1 VSHLHKVLPLDKKDA
16 LNALKIDRGS
26 ELQPGPGRRGWLV
39 GAPVAVVAVAV
50 VVALTWWF
58 SQPRAVLVQTQTVA
72 VQGSDAPSGSILNA
86 SGYVVA
92 EQQATVSSQV
102 TGMIT
107 AVYAQEGMRVK
118 QGEVL
123 ARLDDRGA
131 RAVLASA
138 QSQLQSDEAL
148 VAQNRA
154 QLLKDRQNFTR
165 TAALAAQHLM
175 SQSDLDNAQAAVDM
189 DKAALAHAK
198 GQVKVDQDNLKAAAI
213 GVSYTV
219 IRAPFS
225 GVVTEKYAHPGEMIS
240 PAAVGG
246 FTQTG
251 ICTLVDMKSLEIDVD
266 VNEAYI
272 QRVHD
277 NMRVDAVLDAYPN
290 WHIPA
295 HVISVVPTANKEKA
309 TVKVRIAFDKLD
321 PRILPQ
327 MGVQVW
333 FYAEPNS
340 NHAQPSVARISI
352 PQTAVHGSAGNQYV
366 YLVRQGLVKQQS
378 VKISPGANGQ
388 VTVLSGL
395 NGGETLVVS
404 SKSPLHDGQAVRVE
418 TQ

>member
-1 VSHLHKVLPLDKKDA
+1 MDKKDA
-16 LNALKIDRGS
+16 LNALKIDRDAEPAAGR
-26 ELQPGPGRRGWLV
+26 GRRGWLV
-39 GAPVAVVAVAV
+39 GGLIAMAAVVIAV
-50 VVALTWWF
+50 VLTWWF
-58 SQPRAVLVQTQTVA
+58 SQPNAVLVQTQTVA
-72 VQGSDAPSGSILNA
+72 VQGGDSNAGSILNA

-92 EQQATVSSQV
+92 EQQATVSSQI
-102 TGMIT
+102 TGMIA

-123 ARLDDRGA
+123 ARLDDRAA
-131 RAVLASA
+131 RATLAGA
-138 QSQLQSDEAL
+138 QGQLQADEAL
-148 VAQNRA
+148 VAQNQA
-154 QLLKDRQNFTR
+154 QLLKDRQNLRR
-165 TAALAAQHLM
+165 TAALAKQHLM
-175 SQSDLDNAQAAVDM
+175 SQSDLDNATAAVDM
-189 DKAALAHAK
+189 DKAALDHAR
-198 GQVKVDQDNLKAAAI
+198 GQVKVDQDNLKAAQI
-213 GVSYTV
+213 GLSYTV

-272 QRVHD
+272 QRVKN
-277 NMRVDAVLDAYPN
+277 NMRVDAVLDAYPS

-340 NHAQPSVARISI
+340 NTQTSVATISI
-352 PQTAVHGSAGNQYV
+352 PQSAVHGSAGSQYV
-366 YLVRQGLVKQQS
+366 FLVANGRVKQQS
-378 VKISPGANGQ
+378 VKVLPGANQQ
-388 VTVLSGL
+388 VTVVSGL
-395 NGGETLVVS
+395 NGGETLVTA
-404 SKSPLHDGQAVRVE
+404 SPASLRDGEAVRVA

>member
-1 VSHLHKVLPLDKKDA
+1 LDKKDA
-16 LNALKIDRGS
+16 LNALKIDRDAEPPRGR
-26 ELQPGPGRRGWLV
+26 RRGWLV
-39 GAPVAVVAVAV
+39 GGPIAVVAVIIAV
-50 VVALTWWF
+50 ILTWWF
-58 SQPRAVLVQTQTVA
+58 SQPHAVLVQTQTVA
-72 VQGSDAPSGSILNA
+72 AQGGDSPAGSILNA

-102 TGMIT
+102 TGMIE

-118 QGEVL
+118 KDEVL
-123 ARLDDRGA
+123 ARLDNRAA
-131 RAVLASA
+131 RASVAVA
-138 QSQLQSDEAL
+138 ASQLLADQAL
-148 VAQNRA
+148 VVQNRA
-154 QLLKDRQNFTR
+154 QLLKDQQNLTR
-165 TAALAAQHLM
+165 TAALAGQHLM

-189 DKAALAHAK
+189 DKATLDHAL
-198 GQVKVDQDNLKAAAI
+198 GQVKMDQDNLRLATI
-213 GVSYTV
+213 GLDYTV

-251 ICTLVDMKSLEIDVD
+251 ICTLVDMKSLEVDVD

-272 QRVHD
+272 QRVH
-277 NMRVDAVLDAYPN
+277 NGMRADAVLDAYPN

-333 FYAEPNS
+333 FYAEQNAT
-340 NHAQPSVARISI
+340 AQASVASISI
-352 PQTAVHGSAGNQYV
+352 PQSAVHGSGTQQYV
-366 YLVRQGLVKQQS
+366 YLVENGRVKQQS
-378 VKISPGANGQ
+378 VKTLPAANQQ
-388 VTVLSGL
+388 VTVMSGL
-395 NGGETLVVS
+395 SGGETLVVS
-404 SKSPLHDGQAVRVE
+404 SPSALHAGEGVRVA

>member
-1 VSHLHKVLPLDKKDA
+1 MDKKDA
-16 LNALKIDRGS
+16 LNALKIDRDAERS
-26 ELQPGPGRRGWLV
+26 PSRGRRGWLV
-39 GAPVAVVAVAV
+39 GGLLAVAAVVIAV
-50 VVALTWWF
+50 VLTWWF
-58 SQPRAVLVQTQTVA
+58 SQPHAVLVQTQTVA
-72 VQGSDAPSGSILNA
+72 VQGGDTGGGSILNA

-92 EQQATVSSQV
+92 QQQATVSSQI
-102 TGMIT
+102 TGMIS

-123 ARLDDRGA
+123 ARLDDRAA
-131 RAVLASA
+131 RASVAA
-138 QSQLQSDEAL
+138 AASQLLADQAL

-154 QLLKDRQNFTR
+154 QLLKDRQNLRR
-165 TAALAAQHLM
+165 TATLAKQHLM
-175 SQSDLDNAQAAVDM
+175 SQSDLDNAKAAVDM
-189 DKAALAHAK
+189 DRATLDHAL
-198 GQVKVDQDNLKAAAI
+198 GQVKMDQDNLRLANI
-213 GVSYTV
+213 GLDYTV

-272 QRVHD
+272 QRVHN

-295 HVISVVPTANKEKA
+295 HVISVVPTADKEKA

-333 FYAEPNS
+333 FYAEQN
-340 NHAQPSVARISI
+340 NTNAQPSVATISI
-352 PQTAVHGSAGNQYV
+352 PQSAIHGSGANQYV
-366 YLVRQGLVKQQS
+366 YLVQQGHVKQQGI
-378 VKISPGANGQ
+378 KTLPAANNQ

-404 SKSPLHDGQAVRVE
+404 SASALHDGETVRE
-418 TQ
+418 QNQ

>member
-1 VSHLHKVLPLDKKDA
+1 MDKKDA
-16 LNALKIDRGS
+16 LNALKIDRDA
-26 ELQPGPGRRGWLV
+26 EPATGRGGRSRWLIGIIVVLIALLIVAGW
-39 GAPVAVVAVAV
+39 
-50 VVALTWWF
+50 WIF
-58 SQPRAVLVQTQTVA
+58 HPRTVLVQTQTVA
-72 VQGSDAPSGSILNA
+72 VQDGDSTAGSILNA

-92 EQQATVSSQV
+92 EQQATVSSQI
-102 TGMIT
+102 TGMIN
-107 AVYAQEGMRVK
+107 AVYAQEGMHVK

-123 ARLDDRGA
+123 ARLDDRAA
-131 RAVLASA
+131 RASVAA
-138 QSQLQSDEAL
+138 AASQLLADRAL
-148 VAQNRA
+148 VVQNRA
-154 QLLKDRQNFTR
+154 QLLKDQQNLTR
-165 TAALAAQHLM
+165 TAALARQHLM

-189 DKAALAHAK
+189 DQAALAHAQ
-198 GQVKVDQDNLKAAAI
+198 GQVKVDQDNLKAAQI

-272 QRVHD
+272 QRVHN

-333 FYAEPNS
+333 FYAEPNNNS
-340 NHAQPSVARISI
+340 QANVAAISI
-352 PQTAVHGSAGNQYV
+352 PQSAVHGSGASQYV
-366 YLVRQGLVKQQS
+366 YLVEQGHVKQQS
-378 VKISPGANGQ
+378 VKTLPGANGQ
-388 VTVLSGL
+388 MTVVSGL
-395 NGGETLVVS
+395 SGGETLVTAS
-404 SKSPLHDGQAVRVE
+404 ASALHDGEAVHVAS
-418 TQ
+418 Q

>member
-1 VSHLHKVLPLDKKDA
+1 MDKKDA
-16 LNALKIDRGS
+16 LNALKIDRDS
-26 ELQPGPGRRGWLV
+26 QPKPDRRRRGWLI
-39 GAPVAVVAVAV
+39 GAPIAAVAVAMA
-50 VVALTWWF
+50 VALTWWF
-58 SQPRAVLVQTQTVA
+58 SQPHATLVQIQTVTA
-72 VQGSDAPSGSILNA
+72 QGGDAPGGSILNA

-92 EQQATVSSQV
+92 EQQATVSSQI
-102 TGMIT
+102 TGMIM

-131 RAVLASA
+131 RAALAGA
-138 QSQLQSDEAL
+138 QSQLLSDQAL

-154 QLLKDRQNFTR
+154 QLRKDQLNLSR

-175 SQSDLDNAQAAVDM
+175 SQSDLDDARAAVDM
-189 DKAALAHAK
+189 DKAALAHAE
-198 GQVKVDQDNLKAAAI
+198 GQVKVDQDNLKAADI

-251 ICTLVDMKSLEIDVD
+251 ICTLVDMQSLEIDVD

-277 NMRVDAVLDAYPN
+277 NMRVDAVLDAYPS

-340 NHAQPSVARISI
+340 NNAQPSVATISI
-352 PQTAVHGSAGNQYV
+352 PQSAIHGSAGNQYV
-366 YLVRQGLVKQQS
+366 YLLRQGRVKQQS
-378 VKISPGANGQ
+378 VKISPGTNGQ

-395 NGGETLVVS
+395 NGGETLVIS
-404 SKSPLHDGQAVRVE
+404 SKSPLQDGQTVRVE

>member
-1 VSHLHKVLPLDKKDA
+1 MDKKDA
-16 LNALKIDRGS
+16 LNALKIDRDA
-26 ELQPGPGRRGWLV
+26 EPAPGRGPRGWLV
-39 GAPVAVVAVAV
+39 GGLIAVAAVVIAV
-50 VVALTWWF
+50 VLTWWF
-58 SQPRAVLVQTQTVA
+58 SKPHAVLVQTQTVA
-72 VQGSDAPSGSILNA
+72 VQGGDSGAGSILNA

-92 EQQATVSSQV
+92 EQQATVSSQI
-102 TGMIT
+102 TGMIA

-123 ARLDDRGA
+123 ALLDDRGA
-131 RAVLASA
+131 RAALAAA
-138 QSQLQSDEAL
+138 QGQLQADQAL
-148 VAQNRA
+148 VAQNQA
-154 QLLKDRQNFTR
+154 QLLKDRQNLRR
-165 TAALAAQHLM
+165 TEALAKQHLV
-175 SQSDLDNAQAAVDM
+175 SQSDLDDAVAAVDM
-189 DKAALAHAK
+189 DKAALDHVR
-198 GQVKVDQDNLKAAAI
+198 GQVKVDQDNLKAAQI
-213 GVSYTV
+213 GLSYTV
-219 IRAPFS
+219 IRAPFP

-272 QRVHD
+272 QRVKND
-277 NMRVDAVLDAYPN
+277 MRVDAVLDAYPN

-333 FYAEPNS
+333 FYAEANS
-340 NHAQPSVARISI
+340 SSTQTSVATISI
-352 PQTAVHGSAGNQYV
+352 PQSAVHGSGASQYV
-366 YLVRQGLVKQQS
+366 FLVANGHVKQQS
-378 VKISPGANGQ
+378 VKVLPGANQQ
-388 VTVLSGL
+388 VTVVSGL
-395 NGGETLVVS
+395 NGGETLVTS
-404 SKSPLHDGQAVRVE
+404 SPSSLRDGEAVRVA

>member
-1 VSHLHKVLPLDKKDA
+1 MDKKDA
-16 LNALKIDRGS
+16 LNALKIDRDA
-26 ELQPGPGRRGWLV
+26 EPVPGRRRRGWLV
-39 GAPVAVVAVAV
+39 GWLIAAAAVVIAV
-50 VVALTWWF
+50 VLTWWF
-58 SQPRAVLVQTQTVA
+58 SQPHAVPVQTQTVA
-72 VQGSDAPSGSILNA
+72 VQGGDSSAGSILNA

-92 EQQATVSSQV
+92 EQQATVSSQI

-107 AVYAQEGMRVK
+107 DVYAQEGMRVK

-131 RAVLASA
+131 RAALAAA
-138 QSQLQSDEAL
+138 QSLLRADQAL
-148 VAQNRA
+148 VEQSRA
-154 QLLKDRQNFTR
+154 QLLKDRQNLTR
-165 TAALAAQHLM
+165 TRTLARQHLM
-175 SQSDLDNAQAAVDM
+175 SQADLDNAKAAVDM
-189 DKAALAHAK
+189 DKAALAHAE
-198 GQVKVDQDNLKAAAI
+198 GQVKVDQDNLQAAQI
-213 GVSYTV
+213 GLSYTV
-219 IRAPFS
+219 IRAPFN

-251 ICTLVDMKSLEIDVD
+251 ICTLVDMQSLEIDVD

-272 QRVHD
+272 QRVHN

-333 FYAEPNS
+333 FYAEPNTK
-340 NHAQPSVARISI
+340 AQVQTATISI
-352 PQTAVHGSAGNQYV
+352 PQTAVHGSGAGQYV
-366 YLVRQGLVKQQS
+366 YLVVSGRVKQQS
-378 VKISPGANGQ
+378 VKTLPGANGQ
-388 VTVLSGL
+388 VTVVSGL
-395 NGGETLVVS
+395 NGGETLVTAAPS
-404 SKSPLHDGQAVRVE
+404 TLHAGEAVRVAS
-418 TQ
+418 Q

>member
-1 VSHLHKVLPLDKKDA
+1 MDKKDA
-16 LNALKIDRGS
+16 LNALKIDRDA
-26 ELQPGPGRRGWLV
+26 PPTPGRGGRKWWLGGIIAALVIILILAGWWL
-39 GAPVAVVAVAV
+39 
-50 VVALTWWF
+50 F
-58 SQPRAVLVQTQTVA
+58 HPRAVEVRIMQVVA
-72 VQGSDAPSGSILNA
+72 QGGDSNGGSILNA

-118 QGEVL
+118 QGEIL
-123 ARLDDRGA
+123 ARLDDRQA
-131 RAVLASA
+131 RTLLASA
-138 QSQLQSDEAL
+138 HGQLQADQAL
-148 VAQNRA
+148 VDQNQA
-154 QLLKDRQNFTR
+154 QLLKDQQNLTR
-165 TAALAAQHLM
+165 TLVLAKQHLM

-189 DKAALAHAK
+189 DKATLAHAQ
-198 GQVKVDQDNLKAAAI
+198 GQVKVDEDNVRAATI

-219 IRAPFS
+219 IQAPFS

-251 ICTLVDMKSLEIDVD
+251 ICTLVDMQSLEVDVD

-272 QRVHD
+272 QRVHND
-277 NMRVDAVLDAYPN
+277 MRVDAVLDAYPN

-333 FYAEPNS
+333 FYAEQNK
-340 NHAQPSVARISI
+340 NAQPQAATIAI
-352 PQTAVHGSAGNQYV
+352 PQGAVHGSGNNQYV
-366 YLVRQGLVKQQS
+366 YLVEQGRVKQQS
-378 VKISPGANGQ
+378 VKILAGANGQ
-388 VTVLSGL
+388 VTVLAGL
-395 NGGETLVVS
+395 SGGEQLVVS
-404 SKSPLHDGQAVRVE
+404 AKTPLHDGEAVRE
-418 TQ
+418 QNQ

>member
-1 VSHLHKVLPLDKKDA
+1 MDKKDA
-16 LNALKIDRGS
+16 LNALKIDRDPPP
-26 ELQPGPGRRGWLV
+26 QPDRGRRGWLT
-39 GAPVAVVAVAV
+39 GGLIAALALALAVV
-50 VVALTWWF
+50 LIWRLL
-58 SQPRAVLVQTQTVA
+58 QPHAVLVQTQTVA
-72 VQGSDAPSGSILNA
+72 VQGADASGGSILNA

-92 EQQATVSSQV
+92 EQQATVSSQI

-118 QGEVL
+118 QGEIL

-131 RAVLASA
+131 RAALASA
-138 QSQLQSDEAL
+138 QSQLQSDQAL

-154 QLLKDRQNFTR
+154 QLHRDQQTLSRN
-165 TAALAAQHLM
+165 AALAAQRLL
-175 SQSDLDNAQAAVDM
+175 SQSDLDNARAAVDM
-189 DKAALAHAK
+189 DKAALAHAE

-213 GVSYTV
+213 GLSYTL

-251 ICTLVDMKSLEIDVD
+251 ICTLVDMRSLEIDVD

-272 QRVHD
+272 QRVREG
-277 NMRVDAVLDAYPN
+277 MRVDAVLDAYPN

-333 FYAEPNS
+333 FYAEANGY
-340 NHAQPSVARISI
+340 NAQPHTVTISI
-352 PQTAVHGSAGNQYV
+352 PQSAVHGSDGNRYV
-366 YLVRQGLVKQQS
+366 YLVRQGRVKQQR
-378 VKISPGANGQ
+378 VTISPGANGEL
-388 VTVLSGL
+388 TVLSGL

-404 SKSPLHDGQAVRVE
+404 SNAPLHDGEAVRE
-418 TQ
+418 QNE

>member
-1 VSHLHKVLPLDKKDA
+1 MDKKDA
-16 LNALKIDRGS
+16 LNALKIDRDAA
-26 ELQPGPGRRGWLV
+26 PAPGRGGRGWWL
-39 GAPVAVVAVAV
+39 GGII
-50 VVALTWWF
+50 
-58 SQPRAVLVQTQTVA
+58 AVLVVLLIVAGGWIFYPRTVAVQAQTVA
-72 VQGSDAPSGSILNA
+72 VQGGDSNSGSILNA

-92 EQQATVSSQV
+92 EQQATVSSQI

-107 AVYAQEGMRVK
+107 EVYAQEGMRVK

-123 ARLDDRGA
+123 ARLDDRGM
-131 RAVLASA
+131 RAALAAA
-138 QSQLQSDEAL
+138 QSVLLADQAL

-154 QLLKDRQNFTR
+154 QLLKDRQNLAR
-165 TAALAAQHLM
+165 TKALARQHLM
-175 SQSDLDNAQAAVDM
+175 SQADLDNAQAAVDM
-189 DKAALAHAK
+189 DKAALAHAE
-198 GQVKVDQDNLKAAAI
+198 GQVKVDRDNLQAAQIAL
-213 GVSYTV
+213 SYTV
-219 IRAPFS
+219 IRAPFN

-251 ICTLVDMKSLEIDVD
+251 ICTLVDMTSLEIDVD

-272 QRVHD
+272 QRVHN

-333 FYAEPNS
+333 FYAEPNTK
-340 NHAQPSVARISI
+340 AQVQTATISI
-352 PQTAVHGSAGNQYV
+352 PQAAVHGSGSGQYV
-366 YLVRQGLVKQQS
+366 YLVVDGKVKQQS
-378 VKISPGANGQ
+378 VKTLPGANGQ
-388 VTVLSGL
+388 VTVVSGL
-395 NGGETLVVS
+395 NGGETLVTTAPS
-404 SKSPLHDGQAVRVE
+404 TLHDGEAVRVAS
-418 TQ
+418 Q

>member
-1 VSHLHKVLPLDKKDA
+1 MDKKDA
-16 LNALKIDRGS
+16 LNALKIDRGP
-26 ELQPGPGRRGWLV
+26 EPAAGGGHRGWWIGGVAVLAV
-39 GAPVAVVAVAV
+39 IVAVV
-50 VVALTWWF
+50 LTWWF
-58 SQPRAVLVQTQTVA
+58 SQAHAVLVQTQTVVA
-72 VQGSDAPSGSILNA
+72 QGDDASGGSILNA

-123 ARLDDRGA
+123 ARLDNRGA
-131 RAVLASA
+131 LAELA
-138 QSQLQSDEAL
+138 GAESQLQADRAL

-154 QLLKDRQNFTR
+154 QLLKDQQNLRR
-165 TAALAAQHLM
+165 TATLAGQHLM

-189 DKAALAHAK
+189 DKAALAHAE
-198 GQVKVDQDNLKAAAI
+198 GLVKLDEDNLQAARI

-251 ICTLVDMKSLEIDVD
+251 ICTLVDMQSLEIDVD

-272 QRVHD
+272 ERVKN

-340 NHAQPSVARISI
+340 AAAQPSVATISV
-352 PQTAVHGSAGNQYV
+352 PQGAVHGATGNQYV
-366 YLVRQGLVKQQS
+366 YLVEQGRVKQQA
-378 VKISPGANGQ
+378 VKTLPGTGGQ
-388 VTVLSGL
+388 VTVVSGL

-404 SKSPLHDGQAVRVE
+404 SASALHAGEAVRVQ
-418 TQ
+418 TGTGA

>member
-1 VSHLHKVLPLDKKDA
+1 MDKKDA
-16 LNALKIDRGS
+16 LNALKIDRDA
-26 ELQPGPGRRGWLV
+26 EPAPGRGGRNWWLGGVIGVLVVLLIVAGW
-39 GAPVAVVAVAV
+39 
-50 VVALTWWF
+50 WIF
-58 SQPRAVLVQTQTVA
+58 HPRAVEVRTVPVVA
-72 VQGSDAPSGSILNA
+72 QGGDSGGGSILNA

-118 QGEVL
+118 KDEIL
-123 ARLDDRGA
+123 ARLDDRQA
-131 RAVLASA
+131 RAMLASA
-138 QSQLQSDEAL
+138 QNQLQADQAL
-148 VAQNRA
+148 VAQNQA
-154 QLLKDRQNFTR
+154 QLLKDQQNLTR
-165 TAALAAQHLM
+165 TATLAKQHLM

-189 DKAALAHAK
+189 DKATLAHAQ
-198 GQVKVDQDNLKAAAI
+198 GQVKVDEDNVRAATI

-219 IRAPFS
+219 ISAPFS

-251 ICTLVDMKSLEIDVD
+251 ICTLVDMQSLEVDVD

-272 QRVHD
+272 QRVHND
-277 NMRVDAVLDAYPN
+277 MRVDAVLDAYPN

-333 FYAEPNS
+333 FYAEQNK
-340 NHAQPSVARISI
+340 NAKPSAATISI
-352 PQTAVHGSAGNQYV
+352 PQSALHGSGGNQYV
-366 YLVRQGLVKQQS
+366 YLVREGRVKQQS
-378 VKISPGANGQ
+378 VKTLAGANGQ
-388 VTVLSGL
+388 VSVLSGL

-404 SKSPLHDGQAVRVE
+404 ASSPLHDGEVVRE
-418 TQ
+418 QNQ

>member
-1 VSHLHKVLPLDKKDA
+1 MDKKDA
-16 LNALKIDRGS
+16 LNALKIDRG
-26 ELQPGPGRRGWLV
+26 PGPAAGGGHRGWWIGGL
-39 GAPVAVVAVAV
+39 AVVAVILAV
-50 VVALTWWF
+50 VLTWWF
-58 SQPRAVLVQTQTVA
+58 SQAHAVLVQTQTVA
-72 VQGSDAPSGSILNA
+72 VQGGDSPSGSILNA

-107 AVYAQEGMRVK
+107 AVYAQEGMRVTEG
-118 QGEVL
+118 QVL

-131 RAVLASA
+131 LAELAGA
-138 QSQLQSDEAL
+138 QSQLQADQAL

-154 QLLKDRQNFTR
+154 QLLKDQQNLTR
-165 TAALAAQHLM
+165 TAALAKQRLM

-189 DKAALAHAK
+189 DKAALAHAQ
-198 GQVKVDQDNLKAAAI
+198 GQVKVDEDNLQAAQI

-251 ICTLVDMKSLEIDVD
+251 ICTLVDMQSLEIDVD

-272 QRVHD
+272 QRVKND
-277 NMRVDAVLDAYPN
+277 MRVDAVLDAYPN

-333 FYAEPNS
+333 FYAEQNDA
-340 NHAQPSVARISI
+340 NAQPSVATISI
-352 PQTAVHGSAGNQYV
+352 PQSAVHGTGANQYV
-366 YLVRQGLVKQQS
+366 YLVANGKIKQQS
-378 VKISPGANGQ
+378 VKTLPATNDQ
-388 VTVLSGL
+388 LTVMSGL
-395 NGGETLVVS
+395 SGGETLVVS
-404 SKSPLHDGQAVRVE
+404 AKSPLHDGEAVRE
-418 TQ
+418 QNQ

>member
-1 VSHLHKVLPLDKKDA
+1 MDKKDA
-16 LNALKIDRGS
+16 LNALKIDRDTPPRSGAS
-26 ELQPGPGRRGWLV
+26 RRGWLV
-39 GAPVAVVAVAV
+39 GGPIAAVAVAMAV
-50 VVALTWWF
+50 VLTWWF
-58 SQPRAVLVQTQTVA
+58 SQPHAALVRTQIVA
-72 VQGSDAPSGSILNA
+72 VQGGDAAGGSILNA

-102 TGMIT
+102 TGMIE
-107 AVYAQEGMRVK
+107 AVYAQEGMRVR
-118 QGEVL
+118 QGTIL

-131 RAVLASA
+131 RAALATA
-138 QSQLQSDEAL
+138 QSQLQSDQAL
-148 VAQNRA
+148 VEQNRA
-154 QLLKDRQNFTR
+154 QLRKDRQNLSR

-175 SQSDLDNAQAAVDM
+175 SQSDLDDARAAVDM
-189 DKAALAHAK
+189 DQAGLEHAE
-198 GQVKVDQDNLKAAAI
+198 GQVKVDRDNLKAAAI

-251 ICTLVDMKSLEIDVD
+251 ICTLVDMQSLEIDVD

-321 PRILPQ
+321 ARILPQ

-340 NHAQPSVARISI
+340 NHAQASVAAISI

-366 YLVRQGLVKQQS
+366 YLVRQGRVKLQS

-404 SKSPLHDGQAVRVE
+404 SKSPLRDGQAVRVE
-418 TQ
+418 TR